1 MNWET
6 IVQKIADFWNMPV
19 PIIGFTVGTVVLGII
34 WIISKTSFGKKA
46 INWCKTQIAAMK
58 DANDKAKADYEEALK
73 LKDEIIEKMKQE
85 YSEELATIE
94 YNRELEREF
103 IINALSQINNVRVKK
118 LVKEFQEKI
127 KPTNISEITESI
139 KSEYESKYAELL
151 ARLEEL
157 ENEKG
162 KETINSNS
170 VEETI

>member
-19 PIIGFTVGTVVLGII
+19 PIIGFTVGSVVFGII

-46 INWCKTQIAAMK
+46 INWCKNKIAKMEE
-58 DANDKAKADYEEALK
+58 ANEKAKSDYEETLK

-85 YSEELATIE
+85 HSEELAAIE

-127 KPTNISEITESI
+127 KPTNISEITENI

-162 KETINSNS
+162 KETINSDS

>member
-19 PIIGFTVGTVVLGII
+19 PIIGFTVGSIVLGTI

-46 INWCKTQIAAMK
+46 INWCKSKIALIEEMFKQAK
-58 DANDKAKADYEEALK
+58 DEHEAIIK
-73 LKDEIIEKMKQE
+73 EKDEIIEKIKQE
-85 YSEELATIE
+85 HAEEIATIE
-94 YNRELEREF
+94 YNRDLERQF
-103 IINALSQINNVRVKK
+103 IINALSQINNVKVKK
-118 LVKEFQEKI
+118 LVKEFQENI
-127 KPTNISEITESI
+127 RPVNISEITEKI
-139 KSEYESKYAELL
+139 KIEYESKYQELL

-162 KETINSNS
+162 KETINSDS